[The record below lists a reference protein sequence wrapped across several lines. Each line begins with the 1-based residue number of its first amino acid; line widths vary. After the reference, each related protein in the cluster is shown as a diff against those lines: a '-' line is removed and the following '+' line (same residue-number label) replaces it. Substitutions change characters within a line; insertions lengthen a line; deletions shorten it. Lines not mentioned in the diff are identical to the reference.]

1 MKDSFEIALAGFARV
16 DGDIAAE
23 HGGFGH
29 RADMRFFDPDIAEF
43 GGDTQVVVDVPDR
56 IDGQL
61 GGLTLVQSGCVSA
74 QSLGYNGELGGSGE

>member
-61 GGLTLVQSGCVSA
+61 GGIMKLYRDWQISGDREWLATPSF
-74 QSLGYNGELGGSGE
+74 